1 MTDSASTSTSANWE
15 SGLAEVAATLLSVQ
29 DLRVGFRTEHGVV
42 RAVDG
47 VSFDLETG
55 QTLGIVGESGSG
67 KTVTAKAL
75 MNLLPSYADVEGTVS
90 FGDRDVFAM
99 AANREKHFWGVE
111 MTMVFQDPMTSLN
124 PVKRVGEQIAE
135 SLRVH
140 LNRGR
145 RDALTE
151 AGDLLEQV
159 GIPEPGKRLTQY
171 PHELSGGLRQ
181 RVVIAMALAC
191 GPRLLIADEPTTALD
206 VTIQKHILDLLDDL
220 RRERDMAMILITHD
234 LGVVKGR
241 ADEIMVMYAGHTMEE
256 APTTTLFAEMRH
268 PYTEAL
274 LETIPKIDT
283 PSHTR
288 LVPIPGRPPEVIE
301 IPEGCPFAPRCRY
314 SIARCLTDRPGLTS
328 QGSGHSC
335 ACHAPVGTPSGMEA
349 RAANEL
355 VGTTAAGLDMD
366 QFTRRVTVADVAPL
380 RVED

>member
-1 MTDSASTSTSANWE
+1 MLT
-15 SGLAEVAATLLSVQ
+15 VQ
-29 DLRVGFRTEHGVV
+29 DLKVGFRTEQGVV

-47 VSFDLETG
+47 VSFDLEAG
-55 QTLGIVGESGSG
+55 QTIGIVGESGSG

-75 MNLLPSYADVEGTVS
+75 MNLLPSYAQVDGTVT
-90 FGDRDVFAM
+90 FDDRDVLAM

-124 PVKRVGEQIAE
+124 PVKKVGEQIAE

-140 LNRGR
+140 LNKSR
-145 RDALTE
+145 REALAE

-206 VTIQKHILDLLDDL
+206 VTVQKHILDLLDDL
-220 RRERDMAMILITHD
+220 RRDRGMAMILITHD

-256 APTTTLFAEMRH
+256 APTATLFAEMRH

-301 IPEGCPFAPRCRY
+301 IPDGCPFAPRCRY
-314 SIARCLTDRPGLTS
+314 SISRCLTDRPGLTS
-328 QGSGHSC
+328 QGLGHTC
-335 ACHAPVGTPSGMEA
+335 ACHAPVGTSSGMEA
-349 RAANEL
+349 RAANESA
-355 VGTTAAGLDMD
+355 GTTAAGLDMA
-366 QFTRRVTVADVAPL
+366 QFTRKVPVIDLAPPGA
-380 RVED
+380 EG

>member
-1 MTDSASTSTSANWE
+1 MA
-15 SGLAEVAATLLSVQ
+15 GTLLTVQ
-29 DLRVGFRTEHGVV
+29 DLKVGFRTEHGFV

-47 VSFDLETG
+47 VSFDLEAG
-55 QTLGIVGESGSG
+55 QTIGIVGESGSG

-75 MNLLPSYADVEGTVS
+75 MNLLPSYAQVEGTVT

-99 AANREKHFWGVE
+99 AANREKHFWGVD

-124 PVKRVGEQIAE
+124 PVKKVGEQIAE

-140 LNRGR
+140 INKSR
-145 RDALTE
+145 REALAE

-206 VTIQKHILDLLDDL
+206 VTVQKHILDLLDDL
-220 RRERDMAMILITHD
+220 RRDRGMAMILITHD
-234 LGVVKGR
+234 LGVDKGR

-256 APTTTLFAEMRH
+256 APTATLFAEMRH

-301 IPEGCPFAPRCRY
+301 IPVGCPFAPRCRY
-314 SIARCLTDRPGLTS
+314 SITRCLTDRPGLTS
-328 QGSGHSC
+328 QGAGHTC
-335 ACHAPVGTPSGMEA
+335 ACHAPVGTPSGSEA
-349 RAANEL
+349 RAANESA
-355 VGTTAAGLDMD
+355 GTTAAGLDMA
-366 QFTRRVTVADVAPL
+366 QFTRKVPVIDFAPP
-380 RVED
+380 RVEG

>member
-1 MTDSASTSTSANWE
+1 MTRRDAP
-15 SGLAEVAATLLSVQ
+15 LLSVQ
-29 DLRVGFRTEHGVV
+29 DLKVAFPTPLGTVH
-42 RAVDG
+42 AVDG
-47 VSFDLETG
+47 VSFDLDAG
-55 QTLGIVGESGSG
+55 QAMGIVGESGSG
-67 KTVTAKAL
+67 KTVTAKTL
-75 MNLLPSYADVEGTVS
+75 MNLLPSYAKVGGAVDFDG
-90 FGDRDVFAM
+90 RDVFAM

-124 PVKRVGEQIAE
+124 PVKKIGEQIAE

-140 LNRGR
+140 LGRSR
-145 RDALTE
+145 RDALAE

-206 VTIQKHILDLLDDL
+206 VTVQKHILDLLDDL
-220 RRERDMAMILITHD
+220 RRARGMAMILITHD

-241 ADEIMVMYAGHTMEE
+241 ADEVMVMYAGHTMEK
-256 APTTTLFAEMRH
+256 APTSTLFDEMRH

-274 LETIPKIDT
+274 LETIPRIDAA
-283 PSHTR
+283 SHTP
-288 LVPIPGRPPEVIE
+288 LVPIPGRPPEMVGVSD
-301 IPEGCPFAPRCRY
+301 GCPFAPRCRY
-314 SIARCLTDRPGLTS
+314 SITRCLTDQPGLTS
-328 QGSGHSC
+328 HGTGHLC
-335 ACHAPVGTPSGMEA
+335 ACHAPVGTPSGTEA
-349 RAANEL
+349 RAANES

>member
-1 MTDSASTSTSANWE
+1 MA
-15 SGLAEVAATLLSVQ
+15 GTLLSVQ
-29 DLRVGFRTEHGVV
+29 DLKVGFRTEQGVV

-47 VSFDLETG
+47 VSFDLEAG
-55 QTLGIVGESGSG
+55 QTLGVVGESGSG

-75 MNLLPSYADVEGTVS
+75 MNLLPSYARVEGTVS

-124 PVKRVGEQIAE
+124 PVKKVGEQIAE

-140 LNRGR
+140 LKKSR
-145 RDALTE
+145 REAFAE

-191 GPRLLIADEPTTALD
+191 GPHLLIADEPTTALD
-206 VTIQKHILDLLDDL
+206 VPVQKHILDLLDDL
-220 RRERDMAMILITHD
+220 RRDRGMAMILITHD

-256 APTTTLFAEMRH
+256 APTATLFSEMRH

-301 IPEGCPFAPRCRY
+301 IPDGCPFAPRCRY
-314 SIARCLTDRPGLTS
+314 SITRCLTDRPGLTS
-328 QGSGHSC
+328 HGSGHSC
-335 ACHAPVGTPSGMEA
+335 ACHAPVGTPSGIEA
-349 RAANEL
+349 RAANEST
-355 VGTTAAGLDMD
+355 GTTAAGLDMD
-366 QFTRRVTVADVAPL
+366 QFTRKVPVIDFGPPGA
-380 RVED
+380 EG

>member
-1 MTDSASTSTSANWE
+1 MA
-15 SGLAEVAATLLSVQ
+15 GTLLRVE
-29 DLRVGFRTEHGVV
+29 DLKVGFRTEQGLV

-47 VSFDLETG
+47 VSFDLEAG
-55 QTLGIVGESGSG
+55 QTLGVVGESGSG

-75 MNLLPSYADVEGTVS
+75 MNLLPSYAQVEGTVS
-90 FGDRDVFAM
+90 FDNRDVFAM

-124 PVKRVGEQIAE
+124 PVKKVGEQIAE
-135 SLRVH
+135 SLRIH
-140 LNRGR
+140 LKKSR
-145 RDALTE
+145 REALAE

-206 VTIQKHILDLLDDL
+206 VTVQKHILDLLDDL
-220 RRERDMAMILITHD
+220 RRERGMAMILITHD

-256 APTTTLFAEMRH
+256 APTATLFAEMRH

-283 PSHTR
+283 PSHTP
-288 LVPIPGRPPEVIE
+288 LIPIPGRPPEVIE
-301 IPEGCPFAPRCRY
+301 IPDGCPFAPRCRY
-314 SIARCLTDRPGLTS
+314 SITRCLTDRPGLTS
-328 QGSGHSC
+328 QGAGHTC
-335 ACHAPVGTPSGMEA
+335 ACHAPVGTPSGSEA
-349 RAANEL
+349 RAANESA
-355 VGTTAAGLDMD
+355 GTTAAGLDMD
-366 QFTRRVTVADVAPL
+366 QFTRRVTVAEVAPPG
-380 RVED
+380 VDG